1 MVQKISP
8 YLSQAGR
15 YRGGGDPPKLANGH
29 GHMGRRALG
38 AVLLR
43 RKCAHAH
50 VRDSVG
56 WRLQAQ
62 EQQAQT
68 LLGPGHTYV
77 LCNAKG
83 HKWCWCWCWCSGV
96 CAGAETEAWLA
107 ALVWNLPLIPSQTCC
122 QPAAPLPTSRLPTQ
136 HPFAT
141 APTARTP
148 PTRRTPPSSAFS
160 TDLNHVETIATPSG
174 GLHGAR

>member
-1 MVQKISP
+1 MGTWADGHWAPFCYAASVRTRTCGTVWDGGCRPRSSKRK
-8 YLSQAGR
+8 LS
-15 YRGGGDPPKLANGH
+15 L
-29 GHMGRRALG
+29 ALG
-38 AVLLR
+38 TR
-43 RKCAHAH
+43 MCCAMQRATG
-50 VRDSVG
+50 DAGAGVG
-56 WRLQAQ
+56 AG
-62 EQQAQT
+62 A
-68 LLGPGHTYV
+68 GAG
-77 LCNAKG
+77 A
-83 HKWCWCWCWCSGV
+83 GV
-96 CAGAETEAWLA
+96 VFCACAETEARLA

-160 TDLNHVETIATPSG
+160 TDPNHVETIATPSG